1 MIRAMET
8 TVRAELPHHLL
19 QALEDDDRAA
29 VQQADDVAA
38 ALAMLDVVEGLP
50 PFSSRVLLRS
60 AWLKEVRHLA
70 VRLGESCPDELEVR
84 MLAAIARTAFAAR
97 ETTAG
102 LAASEHALGRAIET
116 GDSAAQVGI
125 VAGRLP
131 FLAMSSPV
139 EAARDARLLETAG
152 RQNPEAPPLLRD
164 AEVVLA
170 QIAWSGATG
179 DGQRVRKGLAALGRL
194 ALPRDEALVFVAYA
208 SQAALAQLYLRARQR
223 GQAALAL
230 IEAARLANDQHAYAE
245 LANLQAVV
253 AGIAMMAGDFQSAVA
268 HARSAVE
275 AAAQST
281 CQHAQPD
288 PWLGFP
294 IDICLTDS
302 PGGAVQALAESVL
315 SAQDLGDAAGFEIA
329 ATAMAAFYLADDRAL
344 EALDA
349 LTEAAEVARSLGD
362 GTVASAIR
370 GVAEALLAHLGIL
383 RR

>member
-1 MIRAMET
+1 MET
-8 TVRAELPHHLL
+8 TVRTRPPGHLL
-19 QALEDDDRAA
+19 QALDEDVRDA
-29 VQQADDVAA
+29 VLQGDDVAA
-38 ALAMLDVVEGLP
+38 ADAMLDVVEGLP

-60 AWLKEVRHLA
+60 AWLREARQCV
-70 VRLGESCPDELEVR
+70 VRLGESCPDPLEVR
-84 MLAAIARTAFAAR
+84 MLASIARTAFAAR

-116 GDSAAQVGI
+116 GNAMAQIGI

-131 FLAMSSPV
+131 FLAMASPV
-139 EAARDARLLETAG
+139 EAARDARMLESAAARLNSDG
-152 RQNPEAPPLLRD
+152 GPPQREADVL
-164 AEVVLA
+164 LA
-170 QIAWSGATG
+170 QAAWSGATG
-179 DGQRVRKGLAALGRL
+179 DGQRVRKALISLGRL

-245 LANLQAVV
+245 LANLQTVIA
-253 AGIAMMAGDFQSAVA
+253 AIAMMAGDFQSAVA

-275 AAAQST
+275 AAGQST

-294 IDICLTDS
+294 IDICLIDS
-302 PGGAVQALAESVL
+302 PGGAVQALAESAL

-349 LTEAAEVARSLGD
+349 LTEAAEVARSLDD
-362 GTVASAIR
+362 GSVATAIR
-370 GVAEALLAHLGIL
+370 GVAEALLSHLGIL